1 MNVSRSQVNSAA
13 DGGLRIKV
21 RDKIEAELIR
31 TVSNHDSV
39 RIGST
44 EDLVAQFQVI
54 VDLLRVL
61 AFKQV
66 RIGSAR
72 WTV

>member
-1 MNVSRSQVNSAA
+1 
-13 DGGLRIKV
+13 LRIKV

>member
-72 WTV
+72 WNV